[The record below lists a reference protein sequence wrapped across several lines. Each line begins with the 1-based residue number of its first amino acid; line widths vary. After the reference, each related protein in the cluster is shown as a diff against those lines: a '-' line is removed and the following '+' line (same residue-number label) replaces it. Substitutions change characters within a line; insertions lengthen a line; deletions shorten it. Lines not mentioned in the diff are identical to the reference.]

1 MGDWGCVDEWRGGC
15 VGVLITVSP
24 CVADDVCSPRG
35 SPASVDP
42 LLHSSTTPKLS
53 SPLLV

>member
-1 MGDWGCVDEWRGGC
+1 MGDWGWCVGEWRGGC

-24 CVADDVCSPRG
+24 CVADPRG